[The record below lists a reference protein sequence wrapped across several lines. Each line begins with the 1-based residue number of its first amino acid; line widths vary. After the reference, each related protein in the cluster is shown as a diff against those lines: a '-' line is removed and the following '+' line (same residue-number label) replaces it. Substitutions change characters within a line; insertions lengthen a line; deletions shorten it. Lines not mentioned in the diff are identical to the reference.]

1 MDIMNI
7 INIIFKCIFAV
18 FLIYTLVFI
27 AQWLM
32 ALVIAVYRF
41 AQYKE
46 NCYVNK
52 TLLSEDIMDQVGI
65 SVIIPAYNEENCI
78 IGTVESLLNEDYSN
92 LQIIIVDDGS
102 KDNMKN
108 LLIKHYDLDQYEQQ
122 TEENIKTEPIRQCY
136 RRIVRGKEIL
146 LISKKNGGKADALN
160 CGLNLCNRKYCVVLD
175 ADTKVQKSSLKT
187 MCSRFLQDKDMIV
200 CAGVVGDYIYGSDTY
215 KKLSFIRKAL
225 VIFQQLEYY
234 RTFYMQRIMFD
245 KINANV
251 VVSGAFAMFD
261 TELVKKTGGYKVN
274 TIGED
279 MEITMRLHAFCRSQK
294 KHYHIGYIPEVK
306 CETQV
311 PFSYKDYYQQRRRW
325 HIGMIQSMKE
335 HEYMLG
341 SLHYGGAGLISS
353 TFLLFYELW
362 APFIEIIGM
371 ITIIMS
377 LFIDIVDKEFMWKAI
392 LIYIIFAIFTQLILV
407 YALNAYKIEKISIGN
422 RISLIFIS
430 IFEIIFFHPFNIII
444 KLGASFKARKYRK
457 TWKHLNRMNES

>member
-1 MDIMNI
+1 MNI
-7 INIIFKCIFAV
+7 INIIFKCIFTV

-27 AQWLM
+27 AQWLI
-32 ALVIAVYRF
+32 ALIIAVYRF
-41 AQYKE
+41 SQYKE
-46 NCYVNK
+46 NCDVNE
-52 TLLSEDIMDQVGI
+52 TLLPESIMDSMGI
-65 SVIIPAYNEENCI
+65 SVMIPAYNEENCI

-102 KDNMKN
+102 TDNMKN
-108 LLIKHYDLDQYEQQ
+108 LLIKQYDLKAYEQE
-122 TEENIKTEPIRQCY
+122 TEESIKTEPILQCY
-136 RRIVRGKEIL
+136 RRTVRGKEIL
-146 LISKKNGGKADALN
+146 LLSKKNGGKADALN
-160 CGLNLCNRKYCVVLD
+160 CGLNSCYRKYCVVLD
-175 ADTKVQKSSLKT
+175 ADTKVRKGSLKT
-187 MCSRFLQDKDMIV
+187 MCSRFLQDEDMIV
-200 CAGVVGDYIYGSDTY
+200 CAGVVGDYIYGSERY
-215 KKLSFIRKAL
+215 NQLSVMRKAL

-294 KHYHIGYIPEVK
+294 KRYHIGYVPEVK

-311 PFSYKDYYQQRRRW
+311 PFSYKDYYHQRRRW

-362 APFIEIIGM
+362 APFIEIVGM
-371 ITIIMS
+371 VTILMS
-377 LFIDIVDKEFMWKAI
+377 AFFDIVDNVFMWKAI
-392 LIYIIFAIFTQLILV
+392 LIYIIFAVLTQMTLV
-407 YALNAYKIEKISIGN
+407 YALNAYKIEKISLGN

-430 IFEIIFFHPFNIII
+430 ILEIIFFHPFNIII
-444 KLGASFKARKYRK
+444 KLGASFRARKYRK